1 MGVQILLAISTYGT
15 LAGTHPW
22 STRCLCVEIEIEEN
36 EDLNFETLF
45 LHQDLPTVGE
55 PDIVAIGE
63 MKCKGQIVTGA
74 TVGRSKKGRAD
85 EKVRGGAEEAVLD
98 DDRLSGW

>member
-1 MGVQILLAISTYGT
+1 MGVQILLAISTYGI

-45 LHQDLPTVGE
+45 LGIKTY
-55 PDIVAIGE
+55 
-63 MKCKGQIVTGA
+63 
-74 TVGRSKKGRAD
+74 
-85 EKVRGGAEEAVLD
+85 
-98 DDRLSGW
+98 RLLESQTS